1 MVTSVRGDGT
11 VDVMYT
17 LDNTYE
23 QRVPLSRVEVQGPKP
38 LDESFIRPLPGEV
51 GYNAL
56 LAGSKDGGG
65 GPNST
70 PRVSSSP
77 EEDAAT
83 LATYRRQLQRS
94 NDEWQFSCLGDAH
107 GTHDV
112 GAPAED
118 VARNTW
124 LGLAQRWEVCLV

>member
-1 MVTSVRGDGT
+1 MVTSTCGDGT

-23 QRVPLSRVEVQGPKP
+23 QRVPVSRVAVQGPQP
-38 LDESFIRPLPGEV
+38 LDESFVRPLPGED
-51 GYNAL
+51 GYDAL
-56 LAGSKDGGG
+56 LAGGDTG
-65 GPNST
+65 GPNNT

-83 LATYRRQLQRS
+83 LEKYRGQLQRS
-94 NDEWQFSCLGDAH
+94 NDNWQFSCLGDAH
-107 GTHDV
+107 GTHDA
-112 GAPAED
+112 GAADED

-124 LGLAQRWEVCLV
+124 LGLAQRWEVS